1 MHLIFEIIITIF
13 LPSLFSLQTQIP
25 IFAVFQKTGSLLWA
39 SVNTFDDNVEV
50 ESKKRLGG
58 QSGCHSILCSNSPPC

>member
-1 MHLIFEIIITIF
+1 MHLIFETIITIF
-13 LPSLFSLQTQIP
+13 LPSLSSLQTQIS
-25 IFAVFQKTGSLLWA
+25 IFPVFQKMRSLLWA

-58 QSGCHSILCSNSPPC
+58 QSVYHSIL